1 MTVLMYSNCL
11 NLFSNREEK
20 KAMVSLQI
28 AELFVLLRTSGLE
41 NSVWDD
47 YQEWLKSKG
56 TALLFLSL
64 FWLKSHL
71 KLCTGNRAWTPKQRG
86 WQMVPQERETAGRW
100 HGLFKQQRY
109 FWLPKLRVGKKEDI
123 FSSVASLHTGNVL
136 AERRLV
142 KDIQLLTAREV
153 KSCRY

>member
-20 KAMVSLQI
+20 KAMVSL
-28 AELFVLLRTSGLE
+28 LRTSGLE

-56 TALLFLSL
+56 AALLFLSL

-71 KLCTGNRAWTPKQRG
+71 KTVYRQQGLDSEAERLADGAPGKRNCWQMAWT
-86 WQMVPQERETAGRW
+86 
-100 HGLFKQQRY
+100 
-109 FWLPKLRVGKKEDI
+109 I
-123 FSSVASLHTGNVL
+123 
-136 AERRLV
+136 
-142 KDIQLLTAREV
+142 
-153 KSCRY
+153 

>member
-56 TALLFLSL
+56 AALLFLSL

-71 KLCTGNRAWTPKQRG
+71 KTVYRQQGLDSEAERLADGAPGKRNCWQMAWT
-86 WQMVPQERETAGRW
+86 
-100 HGLFKQQRY
+100 
-109 FWLPKLRVGKKEDI
+109 I
-123 FSSVASLHTGNVL
+123 
-136 AERRLV
+136 
-142 KDIQLLTAREV
+142 
-153 KSCRY
+153 